1 MVEGLTYSVG
11 EKGHEDSN
19 TDIGGGGGDE
29 CVLLLENISY

>member
-19 TDIGGGGGDE
+19 TDIGGDDDE